1 MATVERI
8 EKVVD
13 LSQRD
18 SQRVRLGV
26 GQNRRALRDK
36 IRVGDE
42 DDGLSWKIE
51 VIYKLIRCCSGIR
64 LYHRFLADL
73 YVDVKSRLQSR
84 RIERIRCDSNPIGLF
99 VVRSG

>member
-8 EKVVD
+8 EKIVD

-18 SQRVRLGV
+18 AQRVRLGV
-26 GQNRRALRDK
+26 GQNRRALRDE

-51 VIYKLIRCCSGIR
+51 MIYKLIRGCSGIR
-64 LYHRFLADL
+64 LYHQFR
-73 YVDVKSRLQSR
+73 
-84 RIERIRCDSNPIGLF
+84 SNNTKTTLI
-99 VVRSG
+99 SCITTE